1 MSVVYTQAALKDMTR
16 PVLYGIAQTL
26 YGKRSTYAVNGV
38 KKGIS
43 KLKHAELVEAILAFQ
58 GRGEEAGEETYS
70 GMSNDALK
78 ELLTAKGQ
86 KGLSGKN
93 KAALI
98 SLLVNGPAPGE
109 EKKVEAKLS
118 DKEAFE
124 TDVKMTKDRL
134 KELILAKIPDAKL
147 SQPDRAGLQRKVAEL
162 YGWAIPAPKV
172 KAEKK
177 EVVIVADKKVNHWI
191 EYLKDSG
198 LNPCDLSAKSH
209 FTKEEVAQHYEG
221 FRLYK
226 QMMQAADD
234 E

>member
-177 EVVIVADKKVNHWI
+177 EVVIEKKGGNHWLA
-191 EYLKDSG
+191 YLKDSG
-198 LNPCDLSAKSH
+198 LNPTDLSAKSR
-209 FTKEEVAQHYEG
+209 FSKEEVAQHYEG

-226 QMMQAADD
+226 QMMEEHKD